1 MEYDLKIG
9 NLSSVDIILWTYI
22 SVDICKW
29 IYVYSVD
36 CLNKEKLEHLMDD
49 HHMPYFN
56 WQNQTSPFFLLF
68 IFTTSHFPRPAAV
81 PNNFVNFTSPTS
93 LLGGSHPIFRPST
106 TLLNFNRTF
115 DCCLST
121 DQTLRRNVKY
131 CRIFLNIEEKNVFRV
146 QQK

>member
-1 MEYDLKIG
+1 MYIQWIVSTKKS
-9 NLSSVDIILWTYI
+9 LSISWTI
-22 SVDICKW
+22 TT
-29 IYVYSVD
+29 
-36 CLNKEKLEHLMDD
+36 CLT
-49 HHMPYFN
+49 

-121 DQTLRRNVKY
+121 DQTLRRNVKF
-131 CRIFLNIEEKNVFRV
+131 CRIFLNIEKKCFSCAAEVMV
-146 QQK
+146 GAVCSLWV

>member
-1 MEYDLKIG
+1 MNIYFSGYMRASEYMYIQWIVSTKKS
-9 NLSSVDIILWTYI
+9 LSISWTI
-22 SVDICKW
+22 TT
-29 IYVYSVD
+29 
-36 CLNKEKLEHLMDD
+36 CLT
-49 HHMPYFN
+49 

-68 IFTTSHFPRPAAV
+68 IFTTSDFPRPAAV

-121 DQTLRRNVKY
+121 DQTLVERENSQLEVLQNV
-131 CRIFLNIEEKNVFRV
+131 
-146 QQK
+146 